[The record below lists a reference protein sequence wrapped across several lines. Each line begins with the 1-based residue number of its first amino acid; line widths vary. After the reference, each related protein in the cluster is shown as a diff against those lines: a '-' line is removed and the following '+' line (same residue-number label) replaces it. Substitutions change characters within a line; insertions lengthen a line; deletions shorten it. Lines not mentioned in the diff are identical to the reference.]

1 MAVLLKRGKRCRQI
15 KFHQISKF
23 EDRWYMRDQGQYEYG
38 VSKEEVT

>member
-23 EDRWYMRDQGQYEYG
+23 EDRWYMRDQGRYEYG